1 MARDIAPDTASDAA
15 ANAAPEASSSDGATP
30 GAARAAGYWFEDMPL
45 TRAHWAAGFVLFFA
59 FVIEAW
65 EMMIIILS
73 AGNIGAS
80 FGADAQMIGTLISA
94 IFLGMIPGSILWG
107 KLSNVIGRKKSLM
120 ISIGGYGVFPLL
132 SAAAPSL
139 EVLWWVRFFAG
150 VVLSGALVV
159 TFPLFTELLPVKWRG
174 RGTVFLSAGWPVGT
188 LMAVAVTALF
198 ADAGWRWV
206 LGASAIVSLWA
217 APIYLLAPES
227 AYWLAARGRT
237 DDARG
242 VIRRLS
248 GRDIPAGGL
257 ATAQGEAH
265 MPFTGIFQ
273 GPMLRVTVLNTIVNF
288 CFAWGYWG
296 MTSWLPSLLARKG
309 LSAPEGLGFI
319 ALSALFMFP
328 GYLTASFLT
337 GVYGR
342 KKVMTAFVALAA
354 AAGFGFAYSDT
365 MTQLYAWNFML
376 SFFSLGAWGVWNT
389 WMGEIYDT
397 ANRAAGSAW
406 GVMLQRVANTI
417 APVAIGAILAAGS
430 FTTTVAFISLFLA
443 ATFVAALFLPET
455 EGKRLG

>member
-1 MARDIAPDTASDAA
+1 MPPESTLAVTAPGDAEPGDTALD
-15 ANAAPEASSSDGATP
+15 T
-30 GAARAAGYWFEDMPL
+30 ARSVGGWFEEMPL
-45 TRAHWAAGFVLFFA
+45 TRAHWAAGFTLFFA

-73 AGNIGAS
+73 ANAVGAS
-80 FGADAQMIGTLISA
+80 FGADAQAIGGLISA
-94 IFLGMIPGSILWG
+94 IFLGMIPGSLLWG
-107 KLSNVIGRKKSLM
+107 KLSNIIGRKKSLL

-132 SAAAPSL
+132 SAAAPSF
-139 EVLWWVRFFAG
+139 EALWWVRFFAG

-188 LMAVAVTALF
+188 LIAVAATALF
-198 ADAGWRWV
+198 ADAGWRWA
-206 LGASAIVSLWA
+206 LGVSAVVSLWA
-217 APIYLLAPES
+217 LPIYWLTPES
-227 AYWLAARGRT
+227 AYWLAQRGHT
-237 DDARG
+237 DEARG
-242 VIRRLS
+242 VIARLS
-248 GRDIPAGGL
+248 GREVLKGGL
-257 ATAQGEAH
+257 ITASAEAAH
-265 MPFTGIFQ
+265 MPFTGIFK
-273 GPMLRVTVLNTIVNF
+273 GPMLRITVLNTIVNF

-328 GYLTASFLT
+328 GYLTASYLT

-342 KKVMTAFVALAA
+342 KKVMTTFVALAA
-354 AAGFGFAYSDT
+354 VAGFGFAYSGT
-365 MTQLYAWNFML
+365 MAELYAWNFML
-376 SFFSLGAWGVWNT
+376 SFFSLGAWGIWNT

-397 ANRAAGSAW
+397 ANRAAGAAW

-417 APVAIGAILAAGS
+417 APVAIGAILVTGS
-430 FTTTVAFISLFLA
+430 FEGAVVFISLFLA

-455 EGKRLG
+455 EGKRLT